1 MGILRT
7 NEISGLETPTAV
19 TGSVVFD
26 GTGDYLSLAA
36 SGDFSYET
44 GDFTIETWIYP
55 TSLNSVNTIVANW
68 DLTYTD
74 NEWGLI
80 LDSSNQIKFQTALT
94 NIITASINVSL
105 NRWFHI
111 AVSRSS
117 GTIRVFVNG
126 ILGGSSSTSYN
137 FSEINSLG
145 VGGYST
151 GASPFTGYISNLR
164 ILKGTAL
171 YTENFTPPVHELQ
184 PIGDTVLLCCNNP
197 DSAGAEATGKEI
209 TVNGDAAASTVS
221 PGLTRDFTFGTQFQG
236 VAKFDTQGYFVP
248 PSGTTEQ
255 RGAGN
260 AIFAGGYIGPAAT
273 NIIEYMN
280 LNSSGS
286 QRDFGDLKGGAYAPS
301 VTSSSTRALIAG
313 GYISSPAPITNI
325 DYVTLSS
332 SGMNA
337 LDFGD
342 LSIAR
347 RDFSGC
353 SNNTRS
359 VFGGG
364 TTTGSTNPTASMEY
378 MTSAS
383 LGSVASFGDLLS
395 TGRGNASCSSP
406 TRGIFFGGYQAFATP
421 VSTYTNAINYITI
434 ATTGSAADFGDLVID
449 NNGKKGGLAAFSNS
463 TRGVVGGG
471 AAYFSPAYT
480 VYNTIEYITIT
491 STGNAQD
498 FGNLTLN
505 NTGMG
510 GCASRVRAINA
521 GGQAPA
527 ANSSQMGTMI
537 FASTGSAV
545 DFGGDLDQGRDFLS
559 GCSNETRGLFIG
571 GRSSNPAGGTA
582 RIDYMTIAST
592 GVNAQSFGTIRSSQ
606 LYYCMSLAS
615 STRGI
620 SGASSPSSPSTTE
633 LDLINIA
640 TLGSVSDFGTAGLNR
655 GGVGFNNPTRGVF
668 AGGYNPGICNVVS
681 YITIATTGNTADFG
695 DLTRTVRSA
704 AAAASPTRGVVMG
717 GKEPGNSATI
727 DYLQIMTQGNAVDFG
742 DLVNNARG
750 NIAGA
755 SNAHG
760 GL

>member
-19 TGSVVFD
+19 TGSVLL
-26 GTGDYLSLAA
+26 GGPSSGDYLDLSSPEFAIGNA
-36 SGDFSYET
+36 
-44 GDFTIETWIYP
+44 DFTIETWYNLASYP
-55 TSLNSVNTIVANW
+55 TNYYLFDLHTGGNGIRFQFYDGGTAGQVKTYWTTSTGTFYSSAVNQFT
-68 DLTYTD
+68 
-74 NEWGLI
+74 E
-80 LDSSNQIKFQTALT
+80 
-94 NIITASINVSL
+94 L
-105 NRWFHI
+105 NRWYHM
-111 AVSRSS
+111 SMTRK
-117 GTIRVFVNG
+117 GTTVYAFMDG
-126 ILGGSSSTSYN
+126 ILQGTFTVADNFAHTNLRIGSYGSGSSQ
-137 FSEINSLG
+137 G
-145 VGGYST
+145 WD
-151 GASPFTGYISNLR
+151 GYISNLR

-171 YTENFTPPVHELQ
+171 YISDFTPPVHELQ

-197 DSAGAEATGKEI
+197 DSAGAEATGKTI
-209 TVNGDAAASTVS
+209 TVNGNAAASTFS

-301 VTSSSTRALIAG
+301 VTSSSTRAIIAG

-342 LSIAR
+342 LSTAR

-364 TTTGSTNPTASMEY
+364 TTTGSTTPTTSMEY

-395 TGRGNASCSSP
+395 SGRANASCSSP
-406 TRGIFFGGYQAFATP
+406 TRGIFFGGYQAFTTP

-498 FGNLTLN
+498 FGDL
-505 NTGMG
+505 
-510 GCASRVRAINA
+510 I
-521 GGQAPA
+521 QAR
-527 ANSSQMGTMI
+527 NY
-537 FASTGSAV
+537 
-545 DFGGDLDQGRDFLS
+545 LS
-559 GCSNETRGLFIG
+559 GTSNSVRGFFTQ
-571 GRSSNPAGGTA
+571 GTTPT
-582 RIDYMTIAST
+582 YVNTCEFVTIAST
-592 GVNAQSFGTIRSSQ
+592 GNAQ
-606 LYYCMSLAS
+606 
-615 STRGI
+615 
-620 SGASSPSSPSTTE
+620 
-633 LDLINIA
+633 
-640 TLGSVSDFGTAGLNR
+640 
-655 GGVGFNNPTRGVF
+655 
-668 AGGYNPGICNVVS
+668 
-681 YITIATTGNTADFG
+681 DFG
-695 DLTRTVRSA
+695 DFV
-704 AAAASPTRGVVMG
+704 
-717 GKEPGNSATI
+717 NATFA
-727 DYLQIMTQGNAVDFG
+727 Y
-742 DLVNNARG
+742 NNAG
-750 NIAGA
+750 
-755 SNAHG
+755 SDSHG
-760 GL
+760 GLS